1 MKRSSRAWILLP
13 AIIVAIG
20 AIGLVVS
27 NFQKEAG
34 LADPSKGGIAA
45 VAAAVTAVDSSS
57 GIGATDY
64 QAFSEALLVAAVA
77 KNNAPLINSADTRL
91 ETLLV
96 KTVDCLSALREAW
109 QAELDRTWDPQTH
122 GTATYWRVLHPALE
136 ISAGGA
142 PSEGAAPSAGAL
154 TPADVRALSHERASA
169 LLEEAIDLVS

>member
-1 MKRSSRAWILLP
+1 
-13 AIIVAIG
+13 VAIVV
-20 AIGLVVS
+20 IGLVVS

-34 LADPSKGGIAA
+34 LAQPSKGGIAA
-45 VAAAVTAVDSSS
+45 VAAAAAAVDRAA
-57 GIGATDY
+57 GTGATDY
-64 QAFSEALLVAAVA
+64 QGFSEALLVVSVA

-96 KTVDCLSALREAW
+96 KIVDCLSALREAW

-136 ISAGGA
+136 ISAGSA
-142 PSEGAAPSAGAL
+142 PSEGTALSAGTL
-154 TPADVRALSHERASA
+154 TPADVRTLSHERASA